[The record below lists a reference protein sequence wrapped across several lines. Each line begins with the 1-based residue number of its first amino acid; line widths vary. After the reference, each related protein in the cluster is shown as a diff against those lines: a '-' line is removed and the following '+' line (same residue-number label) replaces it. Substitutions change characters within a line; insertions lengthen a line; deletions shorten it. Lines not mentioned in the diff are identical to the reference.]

1 MATNWWELQILC
13 EPSLEESIFWRLDDF
28 GCRGMASE
36 KKGKSTWIHA
46 YSPQAEFDYLDLAAL
61 GLLLRQDA
69 LMMGLPKPIVK
80 WNILD
85 DEDWSSSWKSHWQP
99 QEIGDR
105 LLVCPEWLEPPAG
118 SDRLVLRLDPGA
130 AFGTGT
136 HQTTQL
142 CLEALEMRLG
152 YQPENQVIADIGCGS
167 GILSIGAL
175 LLGAKQAFGVDT
187 DILAIEASTSNC
199 ALNGMDPEK
208 LQVKQGSLENLGE
221 MYDEGFDGIVCNI
234 LAEIII
240 ELIPA
245 MSAIAKPTTWGI
257 LSGILIEQIKPIAD
271 TLEQNGW
278 VVAALWKK
286 DEWCCF
292 NIRRA
297 PEY

>member
-1 MATNWWELQILC
+1 MSTNWWELQVLC

-36 KKGKSTWIHA
+36 RKGKSFLIRA
-46 YSPQAEFDYLDLAAL
+46 YSPQAELDFLDLAAL

-69 LMMGLPKPIVK
+69 LMMSLPRPIVK
-80 WNILD
+80 WQMLD

-99 QEIGDR
+99 QKIADR
-105 LLVCPEWLEPPAG
+105 LLICPEWIEPPTDT
-118 SDRLVLRLDPGA
+118 DRLVLRLDPGA

-152 YQPENQVIADIGCGS
+152 SKPEEQVIADIGCGS
-167 GILSIGAL
+167 GILSIGAM

-187 DILAIEASTSNC
+187 DILAIEASHSNRD
-199 ALNGMDPEK
+199 LNGIDASRMMVEK
-208 LQVKQGSLENLGE
+208 GSLDHLSK
-221 MYDEGFDGIVCNI
+221 MYDGAFDGIVCNI

-240 ELIPA
+240 ELIPQ

-257 LSGILIEQIKPIAD
+257 LSGILVEQIKPIAD

-297 PEY
+297 T

>member
-13 EPSLEESIFWRLDDF
+13 EPSLEETIFWRLDDF

-36 KKGKSTWIHA
+36 KKGKSYLIHA
-46 YSPQAEFDYLDLAAL
+46 YSLQVEFDYLDLAAL

-69 LMMGLPKPIVK
+69 LMAGLPKPIVK
-80 WNILD
+80 WKMID

-99 QEIGDR
+99 QDIGDR
-105 LLVCPEWLEPPAG
+105 LLIYPAWLEPPTD
-118 SDRLVLRLDPGA
+118 SERLILRLDPGA

-142 CLEALEMRLG
+142 CLEALEMRFS
-152 YQPENQVIADIGCGS
+152 YPTENQVIADIGCGS

-175 LLGAKQAFGVDT
+175 LLGAKQAFAVDT
-187 DILAIEASTSNC
+187 DILAVEASESNR
-199 ALNGMDPEK
+199 ALNGIAADRLVVEK
-208 LQVKQGSLENLGE
+208 GSLEHLAMMHDG
-221 MYDEGFDGIVCNI
+221 GFDGIVCNI

-240 ELIPA
+240 ELIPQMA
-245 MSAIAKPTTWGI
+245 AIAKPTTWGI
-257 LSGILIEQIKPIAD
+257 LSGILVEQIKPIAD

-286 DEWCCF
+286 GEWCCF
-292 NIRRA
+292 NVRRSS
-297 PEY
+297 